1 MLAHGYAR
9 TYRANSIL
17 TASPGQLVLML
28 YDGALKS
35 LALAREGFAISPD
48 DPRRIAIINE
58 HLLKAQAIL
67 NELQSGLNL
76 EAGGEF
82 AQTMHRLYDY
92 HTRRLIEANLRKQ
105 LAPVVEVERL
115 VRELRDAWAQML
127 QQQQTAGT
135 TERVCG
141 VA

>member
-1 MLAHGYAR
+1 MVTNGYAR
-9 TYRANSIL
+9 TYRANSVL

-35 LALAREGFAISPD
+35 LALAREAFAQPAED
-48 DPRRIAIINE
+48 FRRIQLINT

-67 NELQSGLNL
+67 AELQSGLNF

-82 AQTMHRLYDY
+82 ASTMHRLYDY
-92 HTRRLIEANLRKQ
+92 HIRRLTEANLRKQ
-105 LAPVVEVERL
+105 EAPVAEVERL

-127 QQQQTAGT
+127 SGQDNTST
-135 TERVCG
+135 IERVRG

>member
-1 MLAHGYAR
+1 MLAQGYAR
-9 TYRANSIL
+9 TYRTNAIL

-28 YDGALKS
+28 YDGALKA
-35 LALAREGFAISPD
+35 LALAREAFAQPESD
-48 DPRRIAIINE
+48 LRRIAVINE
-58 HLLKAQAIL
+58 QLLKAQAII

-82 AQTMHRLYDY
+82 ARTMHRLYDY
-92 HTRRLIEANLRKQ
+92 HNRRLLEANLRKREE
-105 LAPVVEVERL
+105 PVIEVENL

-127 QQQQTAGT
+127 AQNGDASV
-135 TERVCG
+135 ERVRT